1 MPDLTKSLQ
10 SQDIGFLRIV
20 AELWGVGLSQGDAR
34 AALPVLVLALHEQ
47 ALVSEVVEALP
58 AAARQALDNLY
69 HSGGRMP
76 WALFTRRYGSLREF
90 GPGKRDREKPHLAP
104 VSAAEMLWYRALIGR
119 AFFDTPA
126 GPEEF
131 AFIPDDLAALLP
143 APVLVVQETLGRP
156 ASPVER
162 AYRLFA
168 TDRLLDHATT
178 LLAALRL
185 GLPPDQ
191 VRLFSPAWQEPAF
204 PLTPPPLTLE
214 TVRAFLSAAGLLD
227 AAGIPLPE
235 PTKAFLEAP
244 RGEALAMLARAW
256 LDSAQF
262 NDLRLVPTLR
272 AEGEWENDPR
282 RARQAVIDFIA
293 SVMDAE
299 RKGDHHFW
307 SLGAFVQAVHQHHP
321 DFQRPAG
328 DYDSWFLCQADS
340 GEFLR
345 GFAHWEAVDGA
356 LIRYLVAGPLYW
368 LGICDLVLTAPPGEA
383 GARLGGFRFSAW
395 AGTLLAGG
403 APQGLAVEEAQV
415 HIGSDFR
422 VSLPGLAPRA
432 LRYQLARFCEWDE
445 EKADGYHYHLTPASL
460 ARARQQGLTT
470 SHLLTLLRRQART
483 VPPSLVRAVERWERK
498 GCEARLEPMVVLRL
512 ASPELLQ
519 ELRASRAARFL
530 GDPLGPTAIPVRA
543 GAVQKVLRILAEMGY
558 LAEIA
563 EDLPK

>member
-1 MPDLTKSLQ
+1 MPDLNKSLQ
-10 SQDIGFLRIV
+10 NQDIGFLRIV
-20 AELWGVGLSQGDAR
+20 AESWGVALTQGDAR
-34 AALPVLVLALHEQ
+34 AALPVLVMALRDQ

-58 AAARQALDNLY
+58 AAARQALDGL
-69 HSGGRMP
+69 SRSSGRMP
-76 WALFTRRYGSLREF
+76 WALFTRRYGVLREF
-90 GPGKRDREKPHLAP
+90 GPGRRDREKPHLDPASP
-104 VSAAEMLWYRALIGR
+104 AEILWYRALIGR

-131 AFIPDDLAALLP
+131 AFIPDDLANLLP
-143 APVLVVQETLGRP
+143 PPVTAVAEALGRP

-162 AYRLFA
+162 AFPLLVS
-168 TDRLLDHATT
+168 DRLLDHATT

-185 GLPPDQ
+185 GLPLEQ
-191 VRLFSPAWQEPAF
+191 VRLYTPAWQDPAF
-204 PLTPPPLTLE
+204 PLSPPPLTLE
-214 TVRAFLSAAGLLD
+214 AIRLFLSAAGLLD
-227 AAGIPLPE
+227 AAGMPLPE
-235 PTKAFLEAP
+235 PVKAFLEAP

-293 SVMDAE
+293 SVTEPD
-299 RKGDHHFW
+299 RQRGHPFW

-328 DYDSWFLCQADS
+328 DYDSWFLRQADT

-356 LIRYLVAGPLYW
+356 LLRYLIAGPLYW
-368 LGICDLVLTAPPGEA
+368 LGICDLALTAPPGEA
-383 GARLGGFRFSAW
+383 GTRLGGFRFSAW
-395 AGTLLAGG
+395 AEALLAGQ

-415 HIGSDFR
+415 HVGSDFR
-422 VSLPGLAPRA
+422 ISLPGLAPRA

-445 EKADGYHYHLTPASL
+445 EKADGTHYHLTPASL

-470 SHLLTLLRRQART
+470 SHLLTLLRRHART

-498 GCEARLEPMVVLRL
+498 GSEARLEPVVVLRL

-519 ELRASRAARFL
+519 ELRSSRAARFL

-543 GAVQKVLRILAEMGY
+543 GAVPKVLRILAELGY
-558 LAEIA
+558 LAEVS
-563 EDLPK
+563 EDTPK